1 LQHGPFLLL
10 VSCLGSVSLAG
21 FEALAAGLGALLAVV
36 VLVLA
41 ALVGA
46 LLADFDAF
54 LNNVLGVGRITGD
67 EGRGKPTD
75 IGTVAV
81 GADARGHHPH
91 VVFAEAGVGA
101 VFAGGYAAT

>member
-10 VSCLGSVSLAG
+10 VSYLGSVSLAG

-46 LLADFDAF
+46 LLANFDTLF
-54 LNNVLGVGRITGD
+54 DDVLGVGRVARN
-67 EGRGKPTD
+67 EGRSEPTD
-75 IGTVAV
+75 IGAVAV
-81 GADARGHHPH
+81 GADARGHHLH

-101 VFAGGYAAT
+101 VLAGSHAAT